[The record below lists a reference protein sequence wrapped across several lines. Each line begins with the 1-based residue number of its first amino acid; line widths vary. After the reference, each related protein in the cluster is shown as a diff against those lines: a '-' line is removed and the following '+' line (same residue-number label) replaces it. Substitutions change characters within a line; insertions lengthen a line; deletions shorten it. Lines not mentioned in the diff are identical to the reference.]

1 MQSHHLAQNA
11 HETDDFGGFGLHPME
26 KTITSI
32 NLDNEVEAE
41 DVNEVE
47 DSTEESVINNNLHN
61 KLHVDGELSLKAEEG
76 HVVVIHFS
84 TSKVRHSSAIK

>member
-1 MQSHHLAQNA
+1 MRSHHLAQNA
-11 HETDDFGGFGLHPME
+11 QETDDFGGFGLHPLE
-26 KTITSI
+26 KTVTSI
-32 NLDNEVEAE
+32 NLDDEAEVEG
-41 DVNEVE
+41 DDEVD
-47 DSTEESVINNNLHN
+47 DSTEESVINNNLQN